1 MARPPATR
9 APPTTVTAIRFE
21 LRPMNQT
28 TSLNDGAMA
37 PQCKGSPFTVFFASG
52 RQNGAVRAK
61 LVSFLL
67 FSALVATGCRGP
79 VELAAE
85 RPIGAVT
92 PKPDAPAPS
101 TTATTAAALPA
112 SYRGAALTPTGV
124 VVPVLG
130 TSADGWQVGTPC
142 GQTATLANIRAL
154 TGAVVLDAGHGG
166 KETGAIGAAG
176 NRESHLNRAV
186 TAHARKALEAAG
198 FPVVLTRTDDYRI
211 GIVPRAAIIAAVKP
225 KAVVSIHHNASSN
238 EVRQTPGTEVFHQ
251 AVGTS
256 AAESR
261 RLSGLLY
268 EEVTATL
275 ARYTNEVTE
284 WAATPRAGVK
294 PRRNSGGDDF
304 YGMLRRTHGTP
315 TALLEVGFVSAK
327 AEERLYARPA
337 VQQAVGEAVAR
348 GVVRFITTKDPGH
361 GFVVP
366 PQLADDDRPGGGT
379 ENCQDPPLR

>member
-1 MARPPATR
+1 MRTK
-9 APPTTVTAIRFE
+9 TA
-21 LRPMNQT
+21 
-28 TSLNDGAMA
+28 SLLVVSAMTLA
-37 PQCKGSPFTVFFASG
+37 
-52 RQNGAVRAK
+52 AVA
-61 LVSFLL
+61 
-67 FSALVATGCRGP
+67 VACHGP

-85 RPIGAVT
+85 RPIGAVR
-92 PKPDAPAPS
+92 PDAAASGPS
-101 TTATTAAALPA
+101 TTATAATALPA

-130 TSADGWQVGTPC
+130 TSADGWVVGTPC
-142 GQTATLANIRAL
+142 GQTATLGNIRAL
-154 TGAVVLDAGHGG
+154 TGSVVLDAGHGG

-176 NRESHLNRAV
+176 NWESQLNRAV

-238 EVRQTPGTEVFHQ
+238 ESRKTPGTEVFHQ

-261 RLSGLLY
+261 RLAGLLY

-294 PRRNSGGDDF
+294 PRRNAAGGDF
-304 YGMLRRTHGTP
+304 YGMLRRTQGTP
-315 TALLEVGFVSAK
+315 TALLEVGFVSHET
-327 AEERLYARPA
+327 EERLYARPA

-348 GVVRFITTKDPGH
+348 GVVRFLTTKDPGR

-366 PQLADDDRPGGGT
+366 PQLADDNRPGGGT